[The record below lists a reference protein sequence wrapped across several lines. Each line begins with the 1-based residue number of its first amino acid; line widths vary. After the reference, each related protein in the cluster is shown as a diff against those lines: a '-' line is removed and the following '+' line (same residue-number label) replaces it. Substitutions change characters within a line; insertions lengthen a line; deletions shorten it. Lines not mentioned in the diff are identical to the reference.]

1 MSIKTCNI
9 EKWRL
14 VIMIISSATHQRIVK
29 VPKSYLWKRMSDFK
43 NIGTLLPPPIIDAV
57 KCESNEIGALRYLTL
72 GEKQKYPGEIIERLE
87 ARYNQSFFV
96 YSIMDTSCLPVR
108 NYIAKITLKEISEK
122 RTEALISSNWV
133 DKSSSPE
140 EMKKMFEGLYE
151 LMFLNSETQYIEIN
165 NNEN

>member
-1 MSIKTCNI
+1 MD
-9 EKWRL
+9 
-14 VIMIISSATHQRIVK
+14 
-29 VPKSYLWKRMSDFK
+29 KSC
-43 NIGTLLPPPIIDAV
+43 P
-57 KCESNEIGALRYLTL
+57 
-72 GEKQKYPGEIIERLE
+72 
-87 ARYNQSFFV
+87 
-96 YSIMDTSCLPVR
+96 PVR